1 MMRSGHGRPVITAMT
16 DEKKGT
22 SEEVPNFHLMLA
34 RPERF
39 ERPTPWFAAKY
50 SIQLSYGRAA
60 KRQYYSTL
68 LPNYY

>member
-39 ERPTPWFAAKY
+39 ERPTPWFVGKQTALSRSFMKTHRD
-50 SIQLSYGRAA
+50 IQNG
-60 KRQYYSTL
+60 L
-68 LPNYY
+68 LAPF